1 MPSLHLGFCKLKT
14 KSRELH
20 REQPYRIVFPMKMSS
35 GIFNSQVPGGMDVNE
50 NMVEGGGELE
60 LVEGGAEK

>member
-1 MPSLHLGFCKLKT
+1 M
-14 KSRELH
+14 E
-20 REQPYRIVFPMKMSS
+20 MSS
-35 GIFNSQVPGGMDVNE
+35 GIVNSQVPGGMDVNE

>member
-1 MPSLHLGFCKLKT
+1 MPSLNLGICILKMNPENCTESNPIKL
-14 KSRELH
+14 
-20 REQPYRIVFPMKMSS
+20 SS